1 MARGHSPDEKR
12 MRRLPALRLI
22 AGPLKAPKLRYPRP
36 LRKITRSLC
45 SPTAWI
51 LRLQVTS
58 EAAFQAGPVLTL
70 QLRPPSRSRGREG
83 LLVHVLDSESELQVP
98 ASDHLTWALSLAP
111 FMARPAMSVHTI
123 SLTGTAATIT
133 LAQAGGERWP
143 KQARQIKT
151 SGPGPATAG
160 ESEARPA
167 AAAAPRARAGGL
179 LRRRLGLGMGLII
192 TRIVA
197 LSGRVPNSRV
207 SRIAA
212 GGPPARNFAGELDAT
227 T

>member
-1 MARGHSPDEKR
+1 
-12 MRRLPALRLI
+12 
-22 AGPLKAPKLRYPRP
+22 
-36 LRKITRSLC
+36 
-45 SPTAWI
+45 
-51 LRLQVTS
+51 
-58 EAAFQAGPVLTL
+58 
-70 QLRPPSRSRGREG
+70 
-83 LLVHVLDSESELQVP
+83 
-98 ASDHLTWALSLAP
+98 
-111 FMARPAMSVHTI
+111 MARPAMSVHTI

-167 AAAAPRARAGGL
+167 AAAAPRARAGGF

-212 GGPPARNFAGELDAT
+212 GGPPARNFAGELDAKT
-227 T
+227 EHHPTLNLRASNEQNRRHRSHLPQRHASRPRVLLASSTVVALTARQAAPMGRGAHIGQPRSTVLPLSDLRLPHLHESRRSAVTVTRWRSKFASMLATLPAMPPWNLNQGE